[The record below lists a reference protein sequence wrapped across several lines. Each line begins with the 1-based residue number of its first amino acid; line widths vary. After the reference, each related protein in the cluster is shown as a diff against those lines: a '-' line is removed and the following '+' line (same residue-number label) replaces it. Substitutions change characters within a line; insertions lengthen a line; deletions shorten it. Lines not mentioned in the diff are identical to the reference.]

1 MKRIILIAALVAGT
15 FFMGNAQEIK
25 SQWNGKRVAIL
36 GDSISDPAL
45 AENAGWKCWWAYLED
60 MMGIKAMSYA
70 RNGWQMDGM
79 VKQAQSLYDQRA
91 MDVDAIIIFCGT
103 NDFNASVPLGEWYS
117 EEIVQTVKDGAET
130 TLKHRTLVMSGDTF
144 CGRVNIL
151 MNWLRTNYPEK
162 QVILLTPLHRGY
174 ASFGKT
180 NVQPDELYAN
190 CNGDYIGDFAA
201 KIREAGS
208 VWSVPVIDLNAIS
221 GIIPN
226 NPEHTRYINKTDT
239 DRLHTSSAG
248 HKRMAAAIAYQLLA
262 YPASF

>member
-1 MKRIILIAALVAGT
+1 MKRIILIAALFAGT
-15 FFMGNAQEIK
+15 LFMGSAQEIK

-36 GDSISDPAL
+36 GDSISDAAL
-45 AENAGWKCWWAYLED
+45 AERAGWKCWWAYLED

-79 VKQAQSLYDQRA
+79 VKQAKSLYDQCA
-91 MDVDAIIIFCGT
+91 MDVDAILIFCGT
-103 NDFNASVPLGEWYS
+103 NDFNASIPLGEWYS
-117 EEIVQTVKDGAET
+117 IDTATANKNGVDV
-130 TLKHRTLVMSGDTF
+130 TLRHRTLVMSEDTF

-151 MNWLRTNYPEK
+151 MDWLRINYPEK
-162 QVILLTPLHRGY
+162 QVILLTPIHRGY
-174 ASFGKT
+174 ATFGKS

-190 CNGDYIGDFAA
+190 NNGDYIDDFVT
-201 KIREAGS
+201 KIREAAN

-226 NPEHTRYINKTDT
+226 NPEHTRFINKTDT
-239 DRLHTSSAG
+239 DRLHPGSLG
-248 HKRMAAAIAYQLLA
+248 HKRIAAAVAYQLLS